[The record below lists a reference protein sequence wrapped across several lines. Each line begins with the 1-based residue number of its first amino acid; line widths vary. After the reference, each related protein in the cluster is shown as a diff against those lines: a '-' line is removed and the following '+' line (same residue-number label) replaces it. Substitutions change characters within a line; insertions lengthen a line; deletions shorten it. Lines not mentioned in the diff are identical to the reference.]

1 MWVRVSQGFMM
12 GLQVKK
18 VAPHYPEAARRAG
31 IQGSVLV
38 QAHIDTNGDV
48 VNLRVVSGD
57 PALAPAATSSSR
69 KRAPGR

>member
-1 MWVRVSQGFMM
+1 MM
-12 GLQVKK
+12 GLLVKK

-57 PALAPAATSSSR
+57 PALAAAAIDAV
-69 KRAPGR
+69 K